1 MKKIPTLYKREF
13 SGHKITGIRDEIMP
27 GCEAALTDESIAT
40 LKIDGACC
48 AIINGEFYK
57 RFDAKPGRAVPEG
70 AIPCDEPDPVTGHW
84 PHWVKVA
91 ADNPADKWFVEARNN
106 SLNNL
111 PDATYEAIGP
121 HFQKN
126 PYGLDKDVLVRHG
139 TISIDIPNPSFE
151 GIRRGLELVAMEG
164 IVFWHEGAPL
174 CKIKRTDFGFK
185 WPVTQSELNE
195 EFGANNP
202 DPCELVRRTAAMYS
216 RHELPADTAK
226 MFEAEYEAAKEET
239 QA

>member
-13 SGHKITGIRDEIMP
+13 SGHKIIGIRDEITP

-91 ADNPADKWFVEARNN
+91 VDNPADKWFVAARNN
-106 SLNNL
+106 SWDDL
-111 PDATYEAIGP
+111 PDATYEAIGTALP
-121 HFQKN
+121 EE
-126 PYGLDKDVLVRHG
+126 
-139 TISIDIPNPSFE
+139 SIRA
-151 GIRRGLELVAMEG
+151 GQGRAGAA
-164 IVFWHEGAPL
+164 WH
-174 CKIKRTDFGFK
+174 D
-185 WPVTQSELNE
+185 Q
-195 EFGANNP
+195 
-202 DPCELVRRTAAMYS
+202 Y
-216 RHELPADTAK
+216 
-226 MFEAEYEAAKEET
+226 
-239 QA
+239 

>member
-40 LKIDGACC
+40 LKLDGACC
-48 AIINGEFYK
+48 
-57 RFDAKPGRAVPEG
+57 

-91 ADNPADKWFVEARNN
+91 ADNPADKWFVAARNN
-106 SLNNL
+106 SWDDL

-151 GIRRGLELVAMEG
+151 GIRRGLELAAMEG

-174 CKIKRTDFGFK
+174 CKIKRKDFGFK
-185 WPVTQSELNE
+185 WPVTQDELNA

-202 DPCELVRRTAAMYS
+202 DPCEWVQRVAAVYS
-216 RHELPADTAK
+216 RHELPADMTK
-226 MFEAEYEAAKEET
+226 MEET
-239 QA
+239 RA